1 MIDTIINFV
10 IESRL
15 PQGGMTA
22 FGPSS
27 KKLNPGSPLLPIRN
41 TQNGHMRQSQGRQG
55 LTLQSVPDHPVTPGS
70 QVSDIGLGQG
80 E

>member
-1 MIDTIINFV
+1 MIDAIINFV

-27 KKLNPGSPLLPIRN
+27 KKLNLGSPLLPYVTHTMDTCDRVK
-41 TQNGHMRQSQGRQG
+41 GARG
-55 LTLQSVPDHPVTPGS
+55 LLSKVFLTIQ
-70 QVSDIGLGQG
+70 
-80 E
+80 